1 MENSVTK
8 LLESWPPIGAVVVV
22 VVVVVPMVPLH
33 ARATERGG
41 ALLVHTCCEVPLPVR
56 ARFFAPRPRLS
67 ACSKRLDCS
76 TRSLVPGACC
86 WMRSFCRKT
95 KKPKHFVKP

>member
-8 LLESWPPIGAVVVV
+8 LLESWPRLVVVV
-22 VVVVVPMVPLH
+22 VAAMVPLH

-56 ARFFAPRPRLS
+56 ARFLGPRPRLS
-67 ACSKRLDCS
+67 AARNG
-76 TRSLVPGACC
+76 SLARPGV
-86 WMRSFCRKT
+86 WCRAFAAGDVT
-95 KKPKHFVKP
+95 ICLF